1 MWLHNNK
8 PIQVGQ
14 SWTDSKGVQHPKN
27 WNVWTEA
34 RKKEMGMTFQADP
47 VVASFD
53 SRFYSAPNVAK
64 PLNDTPAKDDKGQAV
79 IDPRTNEPMIIEG
92 LKTSAVKQ
100 TKITAAAMLKPTDWY
115 VTRYAEVGTEV
126 PAEVLSQ
133 REAIRAACGSI
144 EAAINGATTHAQFI
158 KLHEATFDAQGEV
171 TKAAP
176 ISNWPVE

>member
-1 MWLHNNK
+1 MAWLYNNK
-8 PIQVGQ
+8 TIQVGR
-14 SWTDSKGVQHPKN
+14 SWTDSKGVKHPRTWSN
-27 WNVWTEA
+27 WTEA

-64 PLNDTPAKDDKGQAV
+64 PLNDTPAKDAKGNAV
-79 IDPRTNEPMIIEG
+79 MDLDGTPMITEG

-100 TKITAAAMLKPTDWY
+100 AKATAAAMLRPTDWY

-133 REAIRAACGSI
+133 REAIRSACGAI
-144 EAAINGATTHAQFI
+144 EAAISGATTHAQFI
-158 KLHEATFDAQGEV
+158 KLYEATVDAQGEV
-171 TKAAP
+171 TAPAP
-176 ISNWPVE
+176 INNWPAE